1 MPYCF
6 FGGSNYAICFCR
18 QCSASKRRVPKTML
32 WCGKI
37 KTFKSLDRHKIDISM
52 YICEVF
58 KFLSFDF
65 IVYTVS

>member
-1 MPYCF
+1 
-6 FGGSNYAICFCR
+6 
-18 QCSASKRRVPKTML
+18 ML

-37 KTFKSLDRHKIDISM
+37 KTFKSVDRHKIDISM